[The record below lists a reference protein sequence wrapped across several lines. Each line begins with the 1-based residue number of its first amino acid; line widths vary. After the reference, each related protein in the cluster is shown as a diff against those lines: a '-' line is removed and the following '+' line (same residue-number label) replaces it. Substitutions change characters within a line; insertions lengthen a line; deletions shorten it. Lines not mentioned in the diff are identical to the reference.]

1 MTDPDETNPQMSGRP
16 AHDPTEP
23 LDGTTP
29 LPAPEPSPE
38 PVGQTRDPDRV
49 DQAEVVR
56 FMARRLL
63 IWGVPLVLIGL
74 LLVALGLPVWIIV
87 IALAASL
94 AIVVFELDL

>member
-1 MTDPDETNPQMSGRP
+1 MTDADEPEPEIPGP
-16 AHDPTEP
+16 GAHDPTEP

-29 LPAPEPSPE
+29 LPSPGATAAREEPAP
-38 PVGQTRDPDRV
+38 DPDRV
-49 DQAEVVR
+49 DQAEVLR

-63 IWGVPLVLIGL
+63 IWGVPLVLIGV

-87 IALAASL
+87 VALAAAL